1 MSKTELDRLIAD
13 LQKHPGLLAELRG
26 LIPDLDRMVRW
37 VAEKGYRVTLAELR
51 QLLDTDRELSDDELE
66 DAAGGDDG
74 WTPPPPPPP
83 GEIL

>member
-13 LQKHPGLLAELRG
+13 LQKNPQLMAELRG
-26 LIPDLDRMVRW
+26 LAPDLDRMIRW

-51 QLLDTDRELSDDELE
+51 QLLDSDRELSDDELE

-74 WTPPPPPPP
+74 WTPPPPPPGTP
-83 GEIL
+83 

>member
-13 LQKHPGLLAELRG
+13 LQKHPRLMAELRG
-26 LIPDLDRMVRW
+26 LVPDLDRMVRW

-51 QLLDTDRELSDDELE
+51 QLLDSDRELSDDELE
-66 DAAGGDDG
+66 EAAGGEDG

-83 GEIL
+83 SETP

>member
-13 LQKHPGLLAELRG
+13 LQRHPDLMAELRR

-51 QLLDTDRELSDDELE
+51 QLLDSDRELSDDELE
-66 DAAGGDDG
+66 EAAGGEDG

-83 GEIL
+83 AE